1 MRIALTGGIACG
13 KSTLA
18 KFLRELGIRLLDA
31 DDVVHEL
38 EAPGGA
44 AVPAI
49 VARFGAGVLAAD
61 GSVDRP
67 KLAGIV
73 FADAAARRD
82 LEAIL
87 FPLVRSRLRAFTS
100 EAARRGR
107 RALPTPDAC
116 HDGVPTVDTASRGNH
131 VPTVDVESF
140 GNHVPTVDVES
151 FGNHVPTVD
160 VESFRNHV
168 PTVDVKSFGN
178 HVPTVDVESFRNH
191 VPTVDVESFRNHVP
205 TVDVESFRNHVPT
218 VDVESFRNHVPLV
231 GADVLGRPPSTA
243 PAPPSTVPLYI
254 AIIPLLFESHWE
266 GDYDIILAI
275 TSPSECQIHRMMRT
289 RGYSRVQA
297 EARLAA
303 QMPVA
308 EKAARADFV
317 VVNDSTHEHLKD
329 EARRLVA
336 WLKERSK
343 YEQ

>member
-49 VARFGAGVLAAD
+49 VARFGACVLAAD

-107 RALPTPDAC
+107 
-116 HDGVPTVDTASRGNH
+116 
-131 VPTVDVESF
+131 
-140 GNHVPTVDVES
+140 
-151 FGNHVPTVD
+151 
-160 VESFRNHV
+160 
-168 PTVDVKSFGN
+168 
-178 HVPTVDVESFRNH
+178 
-191 VPTVDVESFRNHVP
+191 
-205 TVDVESFRNHVPT
+205 
-218 VDVESFRNHVPLV
+218 
-231 GADVLGRPPSTA
+231 PPSTA
-243 PAPPSTVPLYI
+243 PLYI

-275 TSPSECQIHRMMRT
+275 TSPLECQIHRMMRT

-336 WLKERSK
+336 WLKERAK

>member
-18 KFLRELGIRLLDA
+18 KFLWELGIRLLDA

-49 VARFGAGVLAAD
+49 VARFGAGILAAD

-107 RALPTPDAC
+107 
-116 HDGVPTVDTASRGNH
+116 
-131 VPTVDVESF
+131 
-140 GNHVPTVDVES
+140 
-151 FGNHVPTVD
+151 
-160 VESFRNHV
+160 
-168 PTVDVKSFGN
+168 
-178 HVPTVDVESFRNH
+178 
-191 VPTVDVESFRNHVP
+191 
-205 TVDVESFRNHVPT
+205 
-218 VDVESFRNHVPLV
+218 
-231 GADVLGRPPSTA
+231 PPSTA
-243 PAPPSTVPLYI
+243 PLYI

-275 TSPSECQIHRMMRT
+275 TSPLECQIHRMMRT

-336 WLKERSK
+336 WLKERAK

>member
-100 EAARRGR
+100 EASRR
-107 RALPTPDAC
+107 
-116 HDGVPTVDTASRGNH
+116 
-131 VPTVDVESF
+131 
-140 GNHVPTVDVES
+140 
-151 FGNHVPTVD
+151 
-160 VESFRNHV
+160 
-168 PTVDVKSFGN
+168 
-178 HVPTVDVESFRNH
+178 
-191 VPTVDVESFRNHVP
+191 
-205 TVDVESFRNHVPT
+205 
-218 VDVESFRNHVPLV
+218 
-231 GADVLGRPPSTA
+231 GRPPSTA

-275 TSPSECQIHRMMRT
+275 TSPLECQIHRMMRT

-336 WLKERSK
+336 WLKERAK

>member
-49 VARFGAGVLAAD
+49 VARFGAGILAAD

-67 KLAGIV
+67 KLAEIV

-107 RALPTPDAC
+107 
-116 HDGVPTVDTASRGNH
+116 
-131 VPTVDVESF
+131 
-140 GNHVPTVDVES
+140 
-151 FGNHVPTVD
+151 
-160 VESFRNHV
+160 
-168 PTVDVKSFGN
+168 
-178 HVPTVDVESFRNH
+178 
-191 VPTVDVESFRNHVP
+191 
-205 TVDVESFRNHVPT
+205 
-218 VDVESFRNHVPLV
+218 
-231 GADVLGRPPSTA
+231 PPSTA
-243 PAPPSTVPLYI
+243 PLYI

-275 TSPSECQIHRMMRT
+275 TSPLECQIHRMMRT

-336 WLKERSK
+336 WLKERAK

>member
-116 HDGVPTVDTASRGNH
+116 HDGVPTVETAFRGNH
-131 VPTVDVESF
+131 VPTVDV
-140 GNHVPTVDVES
+140 
-151 FGNHVPTVD
+151 
-160 VESFRNHV
+160 
-168 PTVDVKSFGN
+168 K
-178 HVPTVDVESFRNH
+178 
-191 VPTVDVESFRNHVP
+191 
-205 TVDVESFRNHVPT
+205 SFRNHVPT

-275 TSPSECQIHRMMRT
+275 TSPLECQIHRMMRT

-336 WLKERSK
+336 WLKERAK

>member
-49 VARFGAGVLAAD
+49 VARFGAGILAAD

-107 RALPTPDAC
+107 
-116 HDGVPTVDTASRGNH
+116 
-131 VPTVDVESF
+131 
-140 GNHVPTVDVES
+140 
-151 FGNHVPTVD
+151 
-160 VESFRNHV
+160 
-168 PTVDVKSFGN
+168 
-178 HVPTVDVESFRNH
+178 
-191 VPTVDVESFRNHVP
+191 
-205 TVDVESFRNHVPT
+205 
-218 VDVESFRNHVPLV
+218 
-231 GADVLGRPPSTA
+231 PPSTA
-243 PAPPSTVPLYI
+243 PLYI

-275 TSPSECQIHRMMRT
+275 TSPLECQIHRMMRT

-336 WLKERSK
+336 WLKERTK

>member
-67 KLAGIV
+67 KLAAIV

-107 RALPTPDAC
+107 RALPMVGPSFSDVPLVGADVLGRPPRSTPDAAFSDAPMDGAARRGRRALPTPEAC

-140 GNHVPTVDVES
+140 RNHVPLVDVES

-160 VESFRNHV
+160 VESF
-168 PTVDVKSFGN
+168 G
-178 HVPTVDVESFRNH
+178 
-191 VPTVDVESFRNHVP
+191 
-205 TVDVESFRNHVPT
+205 
-218 VDVESFRNHVPLV
+218 NHVPLV

-275 TSPSECQIHRMMRT
+275 TSPLECQIHRMMRT

-336 WLKERSK
+336 WLKERAK

>member
-38 EAPGGA
+38 EATGGA

-67 KLAGIV
+67 KLAGMV

-107 RALPTPDAC
+107 
-116 HDGVPTVDTASRGNH
+116 
-131 VPTVDVESF
+131 
-140 GNHVPTVDVES
+140 
-151 FGNHVPTVD
+151 
-160 VESFRNHV
+160 
-168 PTVDVKSFGN
+168 
-178 HVPTVDVESFRNH
+178 
-191 VPTVDVESFRNHVP
+191 
-205 TVDVESFRNHVPT
+205 
-218 VDVESFRNHVPLV
+218 
-231 GADVLGRPPSTA
+231 PPSTA
-243 PAPPSTVPLYI
+243 PLYI

-275 TSPSECQIHRMMRT
+275 TSPLECQIHRMMRT

-336 WLKERSK
+336 WLKERAK

>member
-49 VARFGAGVLAAD
+49 VARFGAGILAAD

-107 RALPTPDAC
+107 
-116 HDGVPTVDTASRGNH
+116 
-131 VPTVDVESF
+131 
-140 GNHVPTVDVES
+140 
-151 FGNHVPTVD
+151 
-160 VESFRNHV
+160 
-168 PTVDVKSFGN
+168 
-178 HVPTVDVESFRNH
+178 
-191 VPTVDVESFRNHVP
+191 
-205 TVDVESFRNHVPT
+205 
-218 VDVESFRNHVPLV
+218 
-231 GADVLGRPPSTA
+231 PPSTA
-243 PAPPSTVPLYI
+243 PLYI

-275 TSPSECQIHRMMRT
+275 TSPLECQIHRMMRT

-336 WLKERSK
+336 WLKERAK

>member
-116 HDGVPTVDTASRGNH
+116 HDGVPTADTASR
-131 VPTVDVESF
+131 
-140 GNHVPTVDVES
+140 
-151 FGNHVPTVD
+151 
-160 VESFRNHV
+160 
-168 PTVDVKSFGN
+168 GN

-191 VPTVDVESFRNHVP
+191 VPTVDVESFG
-205 TVDVESFRNHVPT
+205 
-218 VDVESFRNHVPLV
+218 NHVPLV

-243 PAPPSTVPLYI
+243 PAPPSTAPVSRPPSTVPLYI

-275 TSPSECQIHRMMRT
+275 TSPLECQIHRMMRT

-336 WLKERSK
+336 WLKERAK

>member
-107 RALPTPDAC
+107 
-116 HDGVPTVDTASRGNH
+116 
-131 VPTVDVESF
+131 
-140 GNHVPTVDVES
+140 
-151 FGNHVPTVD
+151 
-160 VESFRNHV
+160 
-168 PTVDVKSFGN
+168 
-178 HVPTVDVESFRNH
+178 
-191 VPTVDVESFRNHVP
+191 
-205 TVDVESFRNHVPT
+205 
-218 VDVESFRNHVPLV
+218 
-231 GADVLGRPPSTA
+231 PPSTA
-243 PAPPSTVPLYI
+243 PLYI

-275 TSPSECQIHRMMRT
+275 TSPLECQIHRMMRT

-336 WLKERSK
+336 WLKERAK

>member
-49 VARFGAGVLAAD
+49 VARFGAGILAAD

-73 FADAAARRD
+73 FADAAARRG

-107 RALPTPDAC
+107 
-116 HDGVPTVDTASRGNH
+116 
-131 VPTVDVESF
+131 
-140 GNHVPTVDVES
+140 
-151 FGNHVPTVD
+151 
-160 VESFRNHV
+160 
-168 PTVDVKSFGN
+168 
-178 HVPTVDVESFRNH
+178 
-191 VPTVDVESFRNHVP
+191 
-205 TVDVESFRNHVPT
+205 
-218 VDVESFRNHVPLV
+218 
-231 GADVLGRPPSTA
+231 PPSTA
-243 PAPPSTVPLYI
+243 PLYI

-275 TSPSECQIHRMMRT
+275 TSPLECQIHRMMRT

-336 WLKERSK
+336 WLKERAK

>member
-107 RALPTPDAC
+107 
-116 HDGVPTVDTASRGNH
+116 
-131 VPTVDVESF
+131 
-140 GNHVPTVDVES
+140 
-151 FGNHVPTVD
+151 
-160 VESFRNHV
+160 
-168 PTVDVKSFGN
+168 
-178 HVPTVDVESFRNH
+178 
-191 VPTVDVESFRNHVP
+191 
-205 TVDVESFRNHVPT
+205 
-218 VDVESFRNHVPLV
+218 
-231 GADVLGRPPSTA
+231 PPSTA
-243 PAPPSTVPLYI
+243 PLYI

-275 TSPSECQIHRMMRT
+275 TSPLECQIHRMMRT

-317 VVNDSTHEHLKD
+317 VVNDSTREHLKD

-336 WLKERSK
+336 WLKERAK

>member
-49 VARFGAGVLAAD
+49 VARFGAGILAAD
-61 GSVDRP
+61 GSVDRS

-107 RALPTPDAC
+107 
-116 HDGVPTVDTASRGNH
+116 
-131 VPTVDVESF
+131 
-140 GNHVPTVDVES
+140 
-151 FGNHVPTVD
+151 
-160 VESFRNHV
+160 
-168 PTVDVKSFGN
+168 
-178 HVPTVDVESFRNH
+178 
-191 VPTVDVESFRNHVP
+191 
-205 TVDVESFRNHVPT
+205 
-218 VDVESFRNHVPLV
+218 
-231 GADVLGRPPSTA
+231 PPSTA
-243 PAPPSTVPLYI
+243 PLYI

-275 TSPSECQIHRMMRT
+275 TSPLECQIHRMMRT

-336 WLKERSK
+336 WLKERAK